1 VRVSVFEIPSDE
13 PESDGT
19 LEWDSTT
26 VVVVEV
32 ERDGHTGL
40 GYTYADAS
48 VAELIAGK
56 LASIVDEQPDPQAPP
71 ATWERMRVALRNAGQ
86 QGSGA
91 MAISAVDIAL
101 WDLKAKLLGVC
112 LADSLPR
119 FRGSVPIYGSGGFTS
134 YSLERLEEQVAG
146 WVEQGIP
153 RVKIKVGRDP
163 DADPDRLDAVRGAI
177 GPDVDLMVDAN
188 GAFDA
193 KTASMW
199 ADRYSTEW
207 NVTYFEEPVSSEDL
221 RGMAFVREHAPNG
234 LAIAA
239 GEYAW
244 DLADLARMAPCV
256 DVLQADVTRCG
267 GITAFIRADGI
278 ARAHGIPLSAHC
290 APALS
295 AHACCAWESL
305 AHLEYF
311 HDHTRIESML
321 FDGVLSPE
329 GGTLTPDCGRPG
341 LGLELK
347 DGVTPSRVLA

>member
-1 VRVSVFEIPSDE
+1 MKLSVFEIPTDE

-26 VVVVEV
+26 LVVVEV
-32 ERDGHTGL
+32 ERDGQTGL
-40 GYTYADAS
+40 GFTYADAS
-48 VAELIAGK
+48 VAKLIDGK
-56 LASIVDEQPDPQAPP
+56 LGSIVEEHDPMSPP
-71 ATWERMRVALRNAGQ
+71 ATWEKMRVALRNVGQ
-86 QGSGA
+86 QGAGA

-112 LADSLPR
+112 LADALPR
-119 FRGSVPIYGSGGFTS
+119 FHESVPVYGSGGFTS
-134 YSLERLEEQVAG
+134 YSLEQLREQVKG
-146 WVEQGIP
+146 WVDQGIP
-153 RVKIKVGRDP
+153 RVKIKLGRNPDDDP
-163 DADPDRLDAVRGAI
+163 ERLDAVRDAI
-177 GPDVDLMVDAN
+177 GPDVELYVDAN

-193 KTASMW
+193 NTAVMW
-199 ADRYSTEW
+199 SWRYWNEW
-207 NVTYFEEPVSSEDL
+207 NVSYFEEPVSSEDL
-221 RGMAFVREHAPNG
+221 RGMKRVRDGSPG
-234 LAIAA
+234 RCAIAA

-278 ARAHGIPLSAHC
+278 AREWGLPLSAHC
-290 APALS
+290 APAIS

-311 HDHTRIESML
+311 HDHTRIEAML

-329 GGTLTPDCGRPG
+329 GGALTPDRSRPG

-347 DGVTPSRVLA
+347 RADAERYASG

>member
-1 VRVSVFEIPSDE
+1 VSVFEIPTDE

-32 ERDGHTGL
+32 ERDGNTGL

-48 VAELIAGK
+48 VAELIQGK
-56 LASIVDEQPDPQAPP
+56 LASIVDEQHHPQAPP

-112 LADSLPR
+112 LADALPR
-119 FRGSVPIYGSGGFTS
+119 FRDSVPIYGSGGFTS
-134 YSLERLEEQVAG
+134 YSLERLEEQVAD
-146 WVEQGIP
+146 WVEQEIP
-153 RVKIKVGRDP
+153 SVKIKVGRDP

-177 GPDVDLMVDAN
+177 GPDVELMVDAN

-193 KTASMW
+193 NTASMW

-311 HDHTRIESML
+311 HDHTRLESML

-329 GGTLTPDCGRPG
+329 GGTLTPDRGRPG

-347 DGVTPSRVLA
+347 GGVTPSRVLG